1 MSLQQTLHSA
11 GPSLLYALAVLAC
24 TLGGMALMI
33 GQRRWA
39 SRLLLLG
46 VFLAVMVGFV

>member
-1 MSLQQTLHSA
+1 MSFHQTLNA
-11 GPSLLYALAVLAC
+11 VGPSLLHALAVLAIM
-24 TLGGMALMI
+24 LGGMALMV

-39 SRLLLLG
+39 GRLLLLG